1 MRNLG
6 SLGIVTIAVIAVVGG
21 ACGSS
26 SPAKPGDGGPTDGGP
41 SDGGPSD
48 GPVPLAVTHPN
59 PLISRSGHVYPATA
73 GNLIEGNYHVANW
86 NVGTTFPSSAAIKL
100 TVGTP
105 GPTRLLLSWDDGGTY
120 NYQDPTTAT
129 VYGFPGAYTIETSAN
144 STTGTD
150 GDWHNVVTVTGN
162 QVRTRAHSFGFTGM
176 TWVRMTVTAA
186 PPNESSNGVQLGQ
199 IDIHD
204 ISATP
209 TGLPDDT
216 WFFMGDSITAFAF
229 DRALAH
235 QPSFAAAINTAF
247 PSYFPA
253 MINGGIG
260 GEKSS
265 DGLARLAADLQLN
278 PDFRFFLLGYG
289 TNDAA
294 GDQVPV
300 ATFQS
305 NMQSM
310 IDMVKSAGRIPIMPH
325 IPYSGDGSHDDIPTY
340 NAAIDALTASNGLL
354 TGPDFYA
361 YFMTNAATD
370 FMCGC
375 SGGRTTDNLHPN
387 DVGLQ
392 EMNTLWATDPA
403 ITALYH

>member
-6 SLGIVTIAVIAVVGG
+6 SLGIVTIAVITVIEA
-21 ACGSS
+21 ACSSS
-26 SPAKPGDGGPTDGGP
+26 SPAKPTDGGP
-41 SDGGPSD
+41 SDGTG
-48 GPVPLAVTHPN
+48 PLAVTHPN
-59 PLISRSGHVYPATA
+59 PLISPSGHVYPATA

-100 TVGTP
+100 TA

-120 NYQDPTTAT
+120 NYQDPTTTT

-150 GDWHNVVTVTGN
+150 GDWNNVVTVTGN
-162 QVRTRAHSFGFTGM
+162 MVRTRAHSFDFTGM

-199 IDIHD
+199 IDVHD

-216 WFFMGDSITAFAF
+216 WFFMGDSITAFAY

-260 GEKSS
+260 GELSS
-265 DGLARLAADLQLN
+265 NGLARLPADLLLN
-278 PDFRFFLLGYG
+278 PDFRFWLIAYG

-310 IDMVKSAGRIPIMPH
+310 IDMVKAAGRIPIMPH
-325 IPYSGDGSHDDIPTY
+325 IPYSSDASHLDISPY

-354 TGPDFYA
+354 TGPDFYT

-370 FMCGC
+370 FTCGC
-375 SGGRTTDNLHPN
+375 SGGRTTDYIHPN